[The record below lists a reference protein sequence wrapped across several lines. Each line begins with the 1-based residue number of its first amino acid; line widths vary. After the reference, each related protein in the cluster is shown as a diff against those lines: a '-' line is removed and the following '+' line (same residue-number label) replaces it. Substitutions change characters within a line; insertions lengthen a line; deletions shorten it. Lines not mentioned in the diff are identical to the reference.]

1 MLRRKNYW
9 LLFAI
14 LLLALTGLSPSMELD
29 TNEGSFPRNQPLN
42 QSERPASGEQG
53 AVQSLHVRVSLNNEE
68 LRELERI
75 NSNYT
80 LSSGVEVILSNV
92 DSEETAENL
101 KNDLTVGE
109 SPDIIMTDGRNIPE
123 LATSGY
129 LLPVDVYQS
138 VPGSSP
144 LTVLIP
150 QMQWNGYDWGVP
162 LDIDP
167 YVLVYSPARLQ
178 ELGLEQA
185 PKSLE
190 DWNVILGQLRE
201 EQKAE
206 KYLLALD
213 TRNPYG
219 FSAVLKSM
227 GSAGWSSGDDE
238 ALEWT
243 QYARSYFYFTSR
255 FNEEIWNLLQ
265 EGRLAVAALP
275 LSEWQKHGNSSLA
288 AELPPI
294 DGSTANNY
302 MYSRFFA
309 LPAESDNPEAAV
321 EWLAYITSS
330 SAQLEWLENT
340 GRLPALDAL
349 YRTGLPEIAGLPF
362 DAGQLLSDEAVTGE
376 DTAGRWGEISGAVKS
391 LLTGELDAAGFKEM
405 LAQESE

>member
-29 TNEGSFPRNQPLN
+29 TSEGTFPRDQPQN

-53 AVQSLHVRVSLNNEE
+53 HVQSLQIRVSLNNEE
-68 LRELERI
+68 LRELKKI
-75 NSNYT
+75 SSNYT

-92 DSEETAENL
+92 DSEETAEIL
-101 KNDLTVGE
+101 KHDLTIGE
-109 SPDIIMTDGRNIPE
+109 SPDIIMTDGRNIPD
-123 LATSGY
+123 LATLGY

-167 YVLVYSPARLQ
+167 YVLVYSPVRLK
-178 ELGLEQA
+178 ELGLDEA

-190 DWNVILGQLRE
+190 EWNGLLGHLLE
-201 EQKAE
+201 EQDAAQ
-206 KYLLALD
+206 YLLALD

-219 FSAVLKSM
+219 YSAVLESM
-227 GSAGWSSGDDE
+227 GFGSLSSENDE

-243 QYARSYFYFTSR
+243 QNARSYFYLTSR
-255 FNEEIWNLLQ
+255 FNEDIWNMLQ
-265 EGRLAVAALP
+265 EGQIAVAALP
-275 LSEWQKHGNSSLA
+275 LSEWQKHGNSSLT
-288 AELPPI
+288 AELPPVE
-294 DGSTANNY
+294 GNSANNY

-309 LPAESDNPEAAV
+309 LPAASGNPEAAV
-321 EWLAYITSS
+321 KWLAYITSS
-330 SAQLEWLENT
+330 SAQLEWLKNT
-340 GRLPALDAL
+340 GRLPALDEL
-349 YRTGLPEIAGLPF
+349 YRSGLPEMAGLPF
-362 DAGQLLSDEAVTGE
+362 DAGQLLSDESVAGEETAGKWSEIAGAVTL
-376 DTAGRWGEISGAVKS
+376 
-391 LLTGELDAAGFKEM
+391 LLTGKLDAAGYKEM
-405 LAQESE
+405 LSQPSE